1 MDYKA
6 QFSKFLKEHR
16 LERAANEKRDIT
28 QADIAREI
36 GVSTSTYNR
45 WELGDNL
52 PKPEQ
57 YPLLMHYYGR
67 PILRVLGL
75 PEPTEHDEG
84 LRELLAIWKDLSEDQ
99 RRQLIETARRR
110 GKEGGPDRSNF
121 QLAGA

>member
-1 MDYKA
+1 MDYRE
-6 QFSKFLKEHR
+6 QFSKFLKEYR

-67 PILRVLGL
+67 PVLRALGL
-75 PEPTEHDEG
+75 PEPADHDEG
-84 LRELLAIWKDLSEDQ
+84 LRELLAIWKDLSEEQ
-99 RRQLIETARRR
+99 RQQLIETAKQR
-110 GKEGGPDRSNF
+110 GRESGRNQSNF
-121 QLAGA
+121 LLANA